1 MSKPMPKG
9 AKTSATMRPAA
20 LPEAAGTGSDAMLL
34 ADAAEVVQLKDKA
47 ERLAKQDDP
56 VADDEA
62 VFPLLDQA
70 DEIEARVISSQ
81 ADTLAGVLAKVR
93 VLKAWVDDHETVKT
107 VTQVAGILR
116 DLEAMTA
123 HEPTG
128 PAAPETVTPALG
140 RLYAAALKA
149 CEALAP
155 LDCLDQEGEWV
166 EKRRAAA
173 MDAWE
178 GAMAAVRDHPS
189 AGRADV
195 MAKLELSARC
205 LVLLG
210 YKRGHRPA
218 GPGSGAELPWS
229 CDMLEHTAMRELA
242 ELMQPS
248 ADRTKGEAAQAP
260 GHHPVTD
267 HALALATRFRHAYAA
282 YWAEERG
289 AGDADQLPP
298 DTLDELDTARNLL
311 IWATPATPEGFLE
324 VAAALQMGAMPP
336 RYPAGGEQDQ
346 QYAWAIARMA
356 RELTGAEA

>member
-1 MSKPMPKG
+1 MPKG
-9 AKTSATMRPAA
+9 AKTPATMRPAA
-20 LPEAAGTGSDAMLL
+20 LPEAACTGSDAMLL

-56 VADDEA
+56 KADDDA

-123 HEPTG
+123 REPATT
-128 PAAPETVTPALG
+128 AAPDAVTPALAT
-140 RLYAAALKA
+140 LSAAALAA
-149 CEALAP
+149 CEVLAP
-155 LDCLDQEGEWV
+155 LDRLDQEGV

-173 MDAWE
+173 LDAWE

-195 MAKLELSARC
+195 MAKLDLSAWC
-205 LVLLG
+205 LALLG
-210 YKRGHRPA
+210 YKRGRRPA
-218 GPGSGAELPWS
+218 GSGSGDELPWS
-229 CDMLEHTAMRELA
+229 CEMLEHAALGELA
-242 ELMQPS
+242 ELMQQP
-248 ADRTKGEAAQAP
+248 ADRTKGEVAQAA

-289 AGDADQLPP
+289 AADAGTLPP
-298 DTLDELDTARNLL
+298 DVLDELDTARNLL
-311 IWATPATPEGFLE
+311 IWATPATPEGFLA

-356 RELTGAEA
+356 RDLTGAEA